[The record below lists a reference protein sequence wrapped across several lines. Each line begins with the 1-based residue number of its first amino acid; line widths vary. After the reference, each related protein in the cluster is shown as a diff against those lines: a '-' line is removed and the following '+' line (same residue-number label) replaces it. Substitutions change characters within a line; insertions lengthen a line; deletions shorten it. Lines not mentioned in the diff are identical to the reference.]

1 MIMNDNNEEVSIEE
15 TGELWIFGPMVIPGY
30 WKNKKKTSE
39 EFVNGYW
46 KSGDIGYKD
55 KNGYIY
61 ILDRKKDVIN
71 RGGYKIYSTEIEN
84 LISLSGLVLEVAV
97 IPHMDPIL
105 GEKIHVI
112 IYSDNQSKNLKKLQ
126 KLCLKN
132 LSEYKQPDYW
142 TFLDSELPKNK
153 NGKILKTLLIDE
165 MEDKF

>member
-1 MIMNDNNEEVSIEE
+1 
-15 TGELWIFGPMVIPGY
+15 MVIPGY

-97 IPHMDPIL
+97 IPHMDSIL

-153 NGKILKTLLIDE
+153 NGKILKSLLIDE
-165 MEDKF
+165 MEHKF